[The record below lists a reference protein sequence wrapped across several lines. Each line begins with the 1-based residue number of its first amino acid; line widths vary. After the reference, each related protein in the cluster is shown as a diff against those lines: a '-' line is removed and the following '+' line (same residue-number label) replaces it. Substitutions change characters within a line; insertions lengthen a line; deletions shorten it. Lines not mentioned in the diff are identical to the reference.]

1 MSRALLGAALF
12 VLFAALLVLAGCST
26 SDAPAQ
32 TTTTTTTTTGCTG
45 QITFRVEAD
54 GSVVVLGC

>member
-26 SDAPAQ
+26 SDAPAP
-32 TTTTTTTTTGCTG
+32 TTTTTGCTG
-45 QITFRVEAD
+45 QITFRVEDD